1 MALKDLFLATMMSL
15 SKTEKQMVRDI
26 LEDDLNIKK
35 EYQKHELKLIDKQ
48 RFHQI
53 LEKADQFVRNR
64 DKEKLNQ
71 KMLLKGDKSDG
82 LEIENIFTNNK
93 KVINESIYAIKQIQ
107 KLKDTPDD
115 FEYSLK
121 CDNELYY
128 LTEYVHVKKGYGDL
142 KVLEFYVDSK
152 SEYNSISNLDKLTIT
167 QYEENNKIW
176 EFLIK
181 DFIGFKP
188 HGDYVIFKFNAEI
201 TKNGE
206 STLKFDTVYYN
217 GKI

>member
-1 MALKDLFLATMMSL
+1 MVLKDLFLATMLSL

-48 RFHQI
+48 KFYQI
-53 LEKADQFVRNR
+53 LEKADEFVRNR
-64 DKEKLNQ
+64 DKDKLNQ

-82 LEIENIFTNNK
+82 LEIENIFTNKK
-93 KVINESIYAIKQIQ
+93 KVINESVYAIKQMN
-107 KLKDTPDD
+107 KLKDSPDD

-128 LTEYVHVKKGYGDL
+128 LTDYVHIKKGYGNI
-142 KVLEFYVDSK
+142 KVIELYVNSK
-152 SEYNSISNLDKLTIT
+152 SDYNMIENLDSLSII

-176 EFLIK
+176 EYQIK
-181 DFIGFKP
+181 SFIDFKP
-188 HGDYVIFKFNAEI
+188 YGEWVIFKFNGI
-201 TKNGE
+201 LTKNGE
-206 STLKFDTVYYN
+206 STLKFNTVYY
-217 GKI
+217 